1 MALRPAGDWP
11 NSLVNWIYAPP
22 LICSPS
28 RSMMSAMQVMADV
41 RWVSISS
48 RRRFSSE
55 FKANAP
61 CSRTCLI
68 VVAFVALLWRNCRQ
82 HAPLV
87 ARQQG
92 SFVVPAH
99 HNPKRPLRVPKVH
112 TSTAI
117 AGQIDSLKTAMRES
131 QANSNILLE
140 VAARRNGEVAN
151 TLQSRMMAALDE
163 FKAALEHA
171 VPESLMSA
179 GAARSAVTV
188 QQASSS

>member
-1 MALRPAGDWP
+1 LGDLAKRQAEMLEGTLRRSFGAQPPALA
-11 NSLVNWIYAPP
+11 S
-22 LICSPS
+22 
-28 RSMMSAMQVMADV
+28 
-41 RWVSISS
+41 
-48 RRRFSSE
+48 
-55 FKANAP
+55 
-61 CSRTCLI
+61 
-68 VVAFVALLWRNCRQ
+68 
-82 HAPLV
+82 
-87 ARQQG
+87 G
-92 SFVVPAH
+92 SDIRA
-99 HNPKRPLRVPKVH
+99 
-112 TSTAI
+112 TI
-117 AGQIDSLKTAMRES
+117 AGQIESLKTAIRET

>member
-1 MALRPAGDWP
+1 MNNPRPFP
-11 NSLVNWIYAPP
+11 
-22 LICSPS
+22 
-28 RSMMSAMQVMADV
+28 MADEAAFGGGLSY
-41 RWVSISS
+41 VSELLAIQTRNMEAMREAQHMILEGLGDLAKRQAEMLEGTL
-48 RRRFSSE
+48 RRSFG
-55 FKANAP
+55 AQP
-61 CSRTCLI
+61 P
-68 VVAFVALLWRNCRQ
+68 AL
-82 HAPLV
+82 AS
-87 ARQQG
+87 G
-92 SFVVPAH
+92 SDIRA
-99 HNPKRPLRVPKVH
+99 
-112 TSTAI
+112 TI
-117 AGQIDSLKTAMRES
+117 AGQIESLKTAIRET